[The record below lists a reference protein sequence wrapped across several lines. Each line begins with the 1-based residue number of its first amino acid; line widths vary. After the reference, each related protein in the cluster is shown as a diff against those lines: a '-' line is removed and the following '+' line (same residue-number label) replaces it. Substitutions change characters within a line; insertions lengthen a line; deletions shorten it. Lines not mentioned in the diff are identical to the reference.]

1 MSPKFVPLISCT
13 ITFDQNFTF
22 RDWSKSIGGG
32 GVDRSREGVGHE
44 GLSLVQG
51 VGRAIFSYPQG
62 VGHPIFY

>member
-1 MSPKFVPLISCT
+1 MADDRTKLLLT
-13 ITFDQNFTF
+13 INKTARAIIL

-32 GVDRSREGVGHE
+32 WAGAERGVGHE
-44 GLSLVQG
+44 VLSLVQG